1 MRVRGRSDWPAVVG
15 LVTGGHFLSHFY
27 LLAFP
32 PLFPLWRAEFG
43 LSNTQ
48 LGVVMSVVAAA
59 TFLQVPVG
67 SLVDRV
73 GGKPVLVAGVALTG
87 LGVALVGTAR
97 GYYGI
102 LGFALLSGVGQSA
115 FHPAD
120 YPLLDAVAGDRQG
133 RSFGVHTFG
142 GYAGYAAA
150 PVVVGTAAG
159 ALGWRPVLVIA
170 GAVGLAYALLV
181 GVALGSVHRERLDAA
196 GDDAAPEGGPLDAF
210 TPVMGLVLV
219 LYLVLTAATVGVQ
232 TFTPI
237 LFVDGFGGAKSL
249 GDATLT
255 AFFALAAGG
264 VLVGGSL
271 ADRFSPARLMLALTP
286 LAAVATWIAVG
297 AGAAVGTLAAAA
309 ALSAVGL
316 CNGLALPS
324 RDSLVTLAAPGQSV
338 GRSYGVAFTAAS
350 VAQLAAPA
358 ALGYVIDVDSVG
370 TAFLLVGGLFLAAGT
385 IAGAVILAER

>member
-1 MRVRGRSDWPAVVG
+1 MRVTGRSDWTAVVG
-15 LVTGGHFLSHFY
+15 TVTGGHFLSHFY

-48 LGVVMSVVAAA
+48 LGLVMSVVAAA

-67 SLVDRV
+67 GLVDRV
-73 GGKPVLVAGVALTG
+73 GGKPVVVAGIALTA
-87 LGVALVGTAR
+87 LGVGLAGTAD
-97 GYYGI
+97 GYPGI

-120 YPLLDAVAGDRQG
+120 YPLLDAVADGSRG
-133 RSFGVHTFG
+133 RSFGIHTFG
-142 GYAGYAAA
+142 GYAGYATA
-150 PVVVGTAAG
+150 PVAVGTAAG
-159 ALGWRPVLVIA
+159 AVGWRTALLVA
-170 GAVGLAYALLV
+170 GGAGLAYAALA
-181 GVALGSVHRERLDAA
+181 GVVIGPVHRNRLGDA
-196 GDDAAPEGGPLDAF
+196 DGGSSDGSPLDALS
-210 TPVMGLVLV
+210 PVMAAVLV

-237 LFVDGFGGAKSL
+237 LFVDGFGGAKAL

-271 ADRFSPARLMLALTP
+271 ADRHPPTGVLLVLTAVAAAATW
-286 LAAVATWIAVG
+286 AAVGV
-297 AGAAVGTLAAAA
+297 GAAVGTLAAAA
-309 ALSAVGL
+309 ALAVVGL
-316 CNGLALPS
+316 CNGLVLPS
-324 RDSLVTLAAPGQSV
+324 RDSLVALATPGQSV

-358 ALGYVIDVDSVG
+358 ALGYVIDVDSVR
-370 TAFLLVGGLFLAAGT
+370 TAFLAIGGLFLLTAAV
-385 IAGAVILAER
+385 AAAVTLVDG